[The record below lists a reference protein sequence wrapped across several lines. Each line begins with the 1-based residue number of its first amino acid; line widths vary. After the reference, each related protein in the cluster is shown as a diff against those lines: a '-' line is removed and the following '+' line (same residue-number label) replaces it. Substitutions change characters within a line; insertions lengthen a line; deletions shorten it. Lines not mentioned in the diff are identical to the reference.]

1 MRDYEAEVIGYI
13 MEKYPIRK
21 YWFKPGFKQVTKEW
35 TLFDDFEFLPED
47 AADFLVDVFERFN
60 VDYSSFDGK
69 NYFEYEYP
77 FWQKRPT
84 PEPEIKPLTVEMIIE
99 SVIAGRWLFE

>member
-21 YWFKPGFKQVTKEW
+21 HWFKPDIKQVTREW
-35 TLFDDFEFLPED
+35 TLQGDFRFLPED
-47 AADFLVDVFERFN
+47 AHDFLIDVFDHFN
-60 VDYSSFDGK
+60 VDYSNFDGR

-77 FWQKRPT
+77 FWQKKPS
-84 PEPEIKPLTVEMIIE
+84 EAALKPLTVEMIIE
-99 SVIAGRWLFE
+99 SVKASRWLYA